1 MKEQVE
7 GHTDSATLADALN
20 FLSSQ
25 KRTGKLLIRE
35 GKKEGEIFLA
45 EGEITHAL
53 FDRNTG
59 LQAIF
64 FMLSWEGATYNFTP
78 KETTEQRTI
87 EMETSR
93 VLPLLAK
100 RMREW
105 RQMNEAS
112 PLNLDTILCLLPQAR
127 GTIRLKKEEWDV
139 LARIDGR
146 RSLKEISDEMCV
158 APFDLVKAIQR
169 FRRAG
174 LIGEGIHYGETA
186 SAVFGRDFLL
196 ALEKELNQALG
207 AVAPVLLEDALKD
220 LEESTEPLNEE
231 KIEILLERL
240 TSSIPKEEN
249 RLRFQQAARI
259 LAFEFAGEEKL
270 PQQRKDKEKKEEE
283 KE

>member
-1 MKEQVE
+1 MKEQVV
-7 GHTDSATLADALN
+7 GHNDTAKLADALN
-20 FLSSQ
+20 FLCSQ

-35 GKKEGEIFLA
+35 EKREGEVFLA
-45 EGEITHAL
+45 DGEITHAL
-53 FDRNTG
+53 FDRYSG
-59 LQAIF
+59 LQALL

-78 KETTEQRTI
+78 KQTTDQRTI

-105 RQMNEAS
+105 RQMNETN

-127 GTIRLKKEEWDV
+127 GTIRLKKEEWDI

-169 FRRAG
+169 FQKAG
-174 LIGEGIHYGETA
+174 LIGEGARYPEQA
-186 SAVFGRDFLL
+186 STVFGRDFLS

-207 AVAPVLLEDALKD
+207 AVAPILLEDALKD
-220 LEESTEPLNEE
+220 LEETTEAVAEE
-231 KIEILLERL
+231 KIEILLKRL

-270 PQQRKDKEKKEEE
+270 SQQGEDQEEE